1 MLKHSFFI
9 AFFLLFTSFAHS
21 QKFEAAIISGITAN
35 QIDGDQQY
43 GYDKLGVLGGV
54 QILLPINEKLFIQ
67 LNSYF
72 INKGAVKR
80 NENTGIILFRSQL
93 NYIEIPVLIGYT
105 FYPKISIHAGIGTA
119 YFIGAKLEENSLSI
133 DINSYDFKKFDFQPI
148 VGISYQISMRIGIE
162 TRFSYSFASIRTDFG
177 WYNNNINMI
186 LFYNF

>member
-43 GYDKLGVLGGV
+43 GYDKLGVLRGV

-119 YFIGAKLEENSLSI
+119 YFIGAKLEENSLFNTGITSSVKKV
-133 DINSYDFKKFDFQPI
+133 DINNPPRIVQSIKDIKK
-148 VGISYQISMRIGIE
+148 S
-162 TRFSYSFASIRTDFG
+162 
-177 WYNNNINMI
+177 
-186 LFYNF
+186 